1 MHWIMAE
8 RSGRFPLRGNLPG
21 FSRHG
26 HLPAEKHQRIEAQC
40 DNLRNLTAGLEFS
53 GKTMTNDE
61 YLILIDNASVYD
73 VAKETPLELAS
84 NLSVRLRN
92 RILMKRED
100 LQPVFS
106 FKIRGAYN
114 KIASLPQETLNAGV
128 ICSSAGNHA
137 QGVALAAQRRQI
149 RAVIVMPVT
158 TPTIKV
164 DAVRSLGGEVVLHGD
179 TYDDAYARA
188 KELEQQ
194 QGLSFIHPFDDPAVI
209 AGQGT
214 IGRELIQ
221 QMDEDVRAIFVPIG
235 GGGLISGIAAYV
247 KVKRPEVKVIGIEP
261 EDSAAMRDSLAAGKV
276 VTLDHVGIFADGVAV
291 RRVGD
296 ETFRL
301 CQELV
306 DEVVTVDTDQIC
318 AGIRD
323 IFEDTRSIV
332 EPAGALAVAGV
343 KKYIATNNIEDAAF
357 VVINCGANVNFDRLR
372 HIAERAAVGEQRE
385 MLLGVEIPEKPGS
398 FRQFCEAIGRRG
410 ITEFNYR
417 YSDSRKAHIFV
428 GVELRHG
435 AGEHAEL
442 IGMLK
447 ALGFPFADLSDNEMA
462 KLHVRHMIG
471 GSAARIENERI
482 FRFEFPERPGA
493 LLDFLKAIGNDWNIS
508 LFHYRNHGSDYGRIL
523 AGIQVPEDESDEL
536 EAHLADL
543 GYTYS
548 EESDNPAYA
557 MFLS

>member
-1 MHWIMAE
+1 M
-8 RSGRFPLRGNLPG
+8 
-21 FSRHG
+21 
-26 HLPAEKHQRIEAQC
+26 RI
-40 DNLRNLTAGLEFS
+40 
-53 GKTMTNDE
+53 DE
-61 YLILIDNASVYD
+61 YITLIDEASVYD
-73 VAKETPLELAS
+73 VASETPLELAS
-84 NLSVRLRN
+84 NLSARLGN

-106 FKIRGAYN
+106 FKLRGAYN
-114 KIASLPQETLNAGV
+114 KLATLSQEALNAGV

-137 QGVALAAQRRQI
+137 QGVALAAQRKDV
-149 RAVIVMPVT
+149 RAVIVMPKT
-158 TPTIKV
+158 TPSIKV
-164 DAVRSLGGEVVLHGD
+164 DAVRALGGEVVLHGD
-179 TYDDAYARA
+179 NYDEAHTRA
-188 KELEQQ
+188 KKLEQE
-194 QGLSFIHPFDDPAVI
+194 QGLTFIHPFNDPAVI

-214 IGRELIQ
+214 IGRELLDQ
-221 QMDEDVRAIFVPIG
+221 LEEDVQAIFVPIG
-235 GGGLISGIAAYV
+235 GGGLIAGIAAYV
-247 KVKRPEVKVIGIEP
+247 KGKRPDIKIIGVQP
-261 EDSAAMRDSLAAGKV
+261 EDSAAMKESLAAGELI
-276 VTLDHVGIFADGVAV
+276 TLDHAGIFADGVAV

-301 CQELV
+301 CQQLV
-306 DEVVTVDTDQIC
+306 DEIVTVDTDQIC

-323 IFEDTRSIV
+323 VFEDTRSIV
-332 EPAGALAVAGV
+332 EPAGALSVAGA
-343 KKYIATNNIEDAAF
+343 KKYIAASNIQDQTF

-385 MLLGVEIPEKPGS
+385 MLLGIEIPEEPGS
-398 FRQFCEAIGRRG
+398 FRKFCEAIGRRG

-435 AGEHAEL
+435 ADEHAEL
-442 IGMLK
+442 VAKLTR
-447 ALGFPFADLSDNEMA
+447 LGFPLVDLSDNEMA
-462 KLHVRHMIG
+462 KLHVRHMVG
-471 GSAARIENERI
+471 GSAAKIENERI

-493 LLDFLKAIGNDWNIS
+493 LLDFLKAIGTDWNIS

-523 AGIQVPEDESDEL
+523 AGIQVPDEESDEL

-543 GYTYS
+543 GYSYS